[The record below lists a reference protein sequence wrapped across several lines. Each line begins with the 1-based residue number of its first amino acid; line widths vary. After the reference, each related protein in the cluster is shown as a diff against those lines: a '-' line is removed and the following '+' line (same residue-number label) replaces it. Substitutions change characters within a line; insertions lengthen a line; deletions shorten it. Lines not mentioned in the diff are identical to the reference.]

1 MRITIVAVALIAAT
15 TACSP
20 TAARR
25 DDASPRSAT
34 NRNARRNLEHLV
46 PARDSVGIAPAR
58 FAWTAVDGAD
68 GYAIGIWNEV
78 DVLVWRDDHV
88 PSNSVARPE
97 DLRLEPGTYFW
108 SVSALREGREIADSG
123 LAAFVVRTAP

>member
-1 MRITIVAVALIAAT
+1 MRNAIIAVALLAAT
-15 TACSP
+15 AACSP
-20 TAARR
+20 AAARR
-25 DDASPRSAT
+25 DDPGRPSPT
-34 NRNARRNLEHLV
+34 NRNARRNIEHLV
-46 PARDSVGIAPAR
+46 PARDSVGTAPAR
-58 FAWTAVDGAD
+58 FAWTAVEGAD

-88 PSNSVARPE
+88 PMNSVAPPE

-108 SVSALREGREIADSG
+108 SVSALRDGQEIADSG

>member
-1 MRITIVAVALIAAT
+1 MRNTILAVALIAMT

-25 DDASPRSAT
+25 GDAGPAAST
-34 NRNARRNLEHLV
+34 NRNARPNLEHMTPV
-46 PARDSVGIAPAR
+46 RDSVGAAPAR
-58 FAWTAVDGAD
+58 FAWTAIEGAD
-68 GYAIGIWNEV
+68 SYAIGIWNEV

-88 PSNSVARPE
+88 PTNSIVRPE

-108 SVSALREGREIADSG
+108 SVSALREGQEIADSG